1 MNAEAKIETRIKD
14 ARIANA
20 AAHWGPRFTV
30 NGVDFSDFKDV
41 TSSLQSWD
49 DWCTAWSARAGE
61 HEARGRAA
69 LAAERPASARE
80 HLLRASVTYHFAKYL
95 FVQDMA
101 QMKAAHGKAVACLT
115 AALPLMEPPG
125 ERVLIPYEG
134 KHLAGVLRKP
144 RNIQK
149 PPIVLMTMGL
159 DSTKEELVT
168 FQQTFLDRGM
178 AILAFDGP
186 GQGEAE
192 YDFPIRPDYENV
204 VGPVIDWLEAARPDI
219 DTARLGIWGISL
231 GGYYA
236 PRSAAFEKRI
246 KAAIANCGP
255 YNWGALWDKLP
266 ELTRAAYVA
275 RSHSKNAGEA
285 RDKAF
290 GLSLEGV
297 GEKIECPIF
306 IIAAGLDRL
315 CPPEDARRLA
325 AEVKGPVEL
334 LVIEDG
340 NHVAHNRA
348 YSYRPQSADW
358 MARQLG
364 ARAAR

>member
-1 MNAEAKIETRIKD
+1 MNADAKIKD
-14 ARIANA
+14 TRIANA

-41 TSSLQSWD
+41 TGSLSELGRLVQRLVG
-49 DWCTAWSARAGE
+49 ARAQ

-69 LAAERPASARE
+69 LAHAAALSARAIICCAPRS
-80 HLLRASVTYHFAKYL
+80 LITSPNICSCRTWRRCKT
-95 FVQDMA
+95 
-101 QMKAAHGKAVACLT
+101 AHGKAVECLT
-115 AALPLMEPPG
+115 HALPFMDPPG

-144 RNIQK
+144 RDVDK
-149 PPIVLMTMGL
+149 PPIVLMTMGF

-192 YDFPIRPDYENV
+192 YDFAIRPDYENV
-204 VGPVIDWLEAARPDI
+204 VGPVIDWLEAKRPDVDI
-219 DTARLGIWGISL
+219 KRLGIWGISL

-266 ELTRAAYVA
+266 ELTRAAYRRAQPQRERQPKRA
-275 RSHSKNAGEA
+275 RK
-285 RDKAF
+285 RF

-297 GEKIECPIF
+297 GAKIECPIF
-306 IIAAGLDRL
+306 VIAARPRPAVPAPGRAA
-315 CPPEDARRLA
+315 ARG
-325 AEVKGPVEL
+325 EVEGPVEL

-340 NHVAHNRA
+340 NHVAHNRP
-348 YSYRPQSADW
+348 YSYRRSRPTGWRSNWAQEA
-358 MARQLG
+358 
-364 ARAAR
+364 